1 MELTILLSKILG
13 VYMLIAGLA
22 VLMNRRHLMA
32 GIVAMAK
39 ERFAQIMAGIIA
51 LLFGLVLVNIHNDW
65 STLPASIVSLIGWA
79 ALVKGL
85 FYLFMPEKGL
95 TKLMH
100 ALTER
105 SWYLIDGIV
114 ILVAGLYLAGYGYGW
129 F

>member
-13 VYMLIAGLA
+13 AYMLIAGIA

-39 ERFAQIMAGIIA
+39 ERFAQIMAGVIA

-65 STLPASIVSLIGWA
+65 STLPASIISLIGWA
-79 ALVKGL
+79 ALLKGL

-114 ILVAGLYLAGYGYGW
+114 ILVAGLYLAGFGYGW